1 MTHSAQDTQS
11 KKHNTYIVTCMSL
24 WMKFVHVEHS
34 AFLYMLIYVCV
45 CVCVCVSVCVCVCMC
60 VCVCVCVYIYIYIIG
75 RVQNCFMLLFDLCL
89 YSSEAIVSKSLID
102 RVCLHQRF
110 HQQNVLF
117 YCCFTWLYYN
127 LITNY
132 VIAQLTFSYSKSV
145 MKTREQYAKS
155 VQ

>member
-24 WMKFVHVEHS
+24 WMEFVHVEHS

-45 CVCVCVSVCVCVCMC
+45 CV
-60 VCVCVCVYIYIYIIG
+60 YIIG